1 MIQEICC
8 DIKKLDFAKKHIT
21 TTITALHP
29 LTVLVSAVEQLQV
42 MASKWQYKEAAA
54 QLELREKFKTI
65 KQLLKSHVFSDFSS
79 LCRTRRED
87 ANGESGETCL
97 VGGNMGHRKGKS
109 E

>member
-21 TTITALHP
+21 TTITALHR

-42 MASKWQYKEAAA
+42 MASKRQYKEAAA
-54 QLELREKFKTI
+54 ELEEKFKTI